1 MTSLKSLDY
10 KLLFELMKN
19 ARRSDRQLARVLSMS
34 QPTVTRRRS
43 FLEKE
48 LIDGYTAIPKWEK
61 LGYEMLVITF
71 VKIKANIASRE
82 KYEATRKK
90 GTQWLMGQPNV
101 VMAGACRGMG
111 LDPL

>member
-1 MTSLKSLDY
+1 
-10 KLLFELMKN
+10 
-19 ARRSDRQLARVLSMS
+19 MS

-71 VKIKANIASRE
+71 VKIKANIASTE
-82 KYEATRKK
+82 KYEATRKRRNAVAD
-90 GTQWLMGQPNV
+90 GSAQCCYGWRVPRNGIGFLYDFASQNLL
-101 VMAGACRGMG
+101 G
-111 LDPL
+111 L